1 MTSNN
6 WKLPINVVVKI
17 KYVED
22 LSNGT
27 VTCRNCWNLLAPSI
41 SAASY
46 TFGSIPVIA
55 ARYMSMF
62 PPEQPYKE
70 IAIITT
76 MAI

>member
-17 KYVED
+17 
-22 LSNGT
+22 SNGT

-62 PPEQPYKE
+62 PPKQPYKE